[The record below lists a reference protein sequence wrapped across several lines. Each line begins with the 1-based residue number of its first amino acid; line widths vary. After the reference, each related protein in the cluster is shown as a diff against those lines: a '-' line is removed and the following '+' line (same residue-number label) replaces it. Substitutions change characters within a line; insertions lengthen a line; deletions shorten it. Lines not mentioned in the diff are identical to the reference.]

1 MVSLSSF
8 EYQQLISRASRGRQ
22 STPKDGCTDESKLH
36 EAILTE
42 CGRRGWI
49 AFHSRMDVPSTLT
62 KGAPD
67 FFILADGGAVILV
80 ECKTKTGKLTLEQS
94 AMIAWGKKL
103 DHTIHVVRSIE
114 EFHKLIQPET
124 K

>member
-8 EYQQLISRASRGRQ
+8 EYQQLISRASRGQ
-22 STPKDGCTDESKLH
+22 QQTTKDGCDDESKLH
-36 EAILTE
+36 EAILSE

-49 AFHSRMDVPSTLT
+49 AFHSRMDRPTTLQ
-62 KGAPD
+62 KGSPD
-67 FFILADGGAVILV
+67 FVILADGGATILV
-80 ECKTKTGKLTLEQS
+80 EAKTRTGKLSTEQLG
-94 AMIAWGKKL
+94 IQAWAKKL